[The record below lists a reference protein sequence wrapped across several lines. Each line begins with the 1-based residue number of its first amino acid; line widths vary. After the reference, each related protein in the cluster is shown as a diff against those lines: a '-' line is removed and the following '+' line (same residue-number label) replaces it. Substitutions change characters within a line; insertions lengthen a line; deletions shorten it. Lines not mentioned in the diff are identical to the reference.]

1 MLLAQILIQNYFA
14 CTLVVYLAFF
24 CVILIQRKIFI
35 DHANIDISLLAE
47 VHAS

>member
-1 MLLAQILIQNYFA
+1 MSLWHMYIEFRVSLLLDLLQYSDAMV
-14 CTLVVYLAFF
+14 LVVN
-24 CVILIQRKIFI
+24 I